1 MKVPQ
6 TTTYNDAV
14 TETFTLVGVKAGE
27 TATIGLFE
35 TSLFADK
42 ARCLHRTL
50 ALFVRASRWFFDL
63 AIRNPRLYNQI
74 APSSDVSG
82 YFGSLSA

>member
-6 TTTYNDAV
+6 TTIYNDAV
-14 TETFTLVGVKAGE
+14 TATFTLVGVNAGE

-42 ARCLHRTL
+42 ALCLHRTV
-50 ALFVRASRWFFDL
+50 AFFVGASQWFFD
-63 AIRNPRLYNQI
+63 
-74 APSSDVSG
+74 
-82 YFGSLSA
+82 FSLFA